1 MNAQGLASFCANMNL
16 GCVLLMRELGEMS
29 INYERTGIDKSRAE
43 HDQTKLSPLRYV
55 HAPGRYLQNA

>member
-1 MNAQGLASFCANMNL
+1 
-16 GCVLLMRELGEMS
+16 MRELGEMG

-55 HAPGRYLQNA
+55 HAPGRYPQNV